1 MWASAGL
8 LHDHNRDLLAN
19 LCQRSQQSALLFRTY
34 DPQSFVTKFQLM
46 KLQLHAFLRGG
57 VKNPRENIEEER
69 TKPALNCSPASFPLP
84 LLLGNAEL
92 IQIA

>member
-1 MWASAGL
+1 
-8 LHDHNRDLLAN
+8 
-19 LCQRSQQSALLFRTY
+19 
-34 DPQSFVTKFQLM
+34 M